1 MNIQDE
7 TGSRPAVAVI
17 GFDQRVSEE
26 VGFLVERVERFA
38 SMVDFHASDDRFDI
52 AVVEGSID
60 IDDDGLFVLI
70 AGDSIYDGHDGF
82 TRVSS
87 LPPIEA
93 NEIGVAP
100 ELPAAFTTAAN
111 GLCHQILST
120 HPWVAP
126 LAVADPDVARP
137 LVTIGES
144 VVAAF
149 YDRGAAIGLA
159 IPGDADITE
168 WFRAFVEHLNSID
181 PIVVPVLPP
190 KVARPTDWRTAHEV
204 EAYAQLHRIEQEIA
218 ELRAWR
224 AEAIASLSA
233 AARDA
238 EIGERWMLWAT
249 DDDLVGSVRMALE
262 EIGFTVAEVDMAGR
276 EHLHVTASE
285 LGDWLALVDVAA
297 FEGAPTAADL
307 RKVNQH
313 RMSFIAEHSTQPDQ
327 AWWVANDHHGLDP
340 SRRPRTLDELA
351 DAATLVDVIA
361 VSTRD
366 LFTLG
371 RDVAMQKVDAEKARL
386 MFSETSPGV
395 FRYEPTA

>member
-1 MNIQDE
+1 
-7 TGSRPAVAVI
+7 
-17 GFDQRVSEE
+17 
-26 VGFLVERVERFA
+26 
-38 SMVDFHASDDRFDI
+38 
-52 AVVEGSID
+52 
-60 IDDDGLFVLI
+60 
-70 AGDSIYDGHDGF
+70 
-82 TRVSS
+82 
-87 LPPIEA
+87 
-93 NEIGVAP
+93 
-100 ELPAAFTTAAN
+100 
-111 GLCHQILST
+111 
-120 HPWVAP
+120 
-126 LAVADPDVARP
+126 
-137 LVTIGES
+137 
-144 VVAAF
+144 
-149 YDRGAAIGLA
+149 
-159 IPGDADITE
+159 
-168 WFRAFVEHLNSID
+168 
-181 PIVVPVLPP
+181 
-190 KVARPTDWRTAHEV
+190 
-204 EAYAQLHRIEQEIA
+204 
-218 ELRAWR
+218 
-224 AEAIASLSA
+224 
-233 AARDA
+233 
-238 EIGERWMLWAT
+238 
-249 DDDLVGSVRMALE
+249 MALE